1 MEVIS
6 VVGQKGGCGKTTMTI
21 LLASTL
27 AYKYKKKVAVLDCDT
42 LQQSLTKSRINDL
55 ALITPYEAVDENGKK
70 VKMVQD
76 GVMFKQ
82 FKEQNIKP
90 YDIVRCKENVDD
102 IINYLMKKDEEGCD
116 YALLDLPGNVDNTD
130 YFRIVSLCS
139 IVFLP
144 FIVDS
149 LDFDSNFAFA
159 KHTHQRIFCGS
170 ERGGVFGRLLCHLAD
185 VFEGGGNETCRPLV
199 FQSYCEKI
207 KNELPD
213 LEMLRFRLGNTK
225 AVGNDKCRNTLL
237 PPNKQFLGY
246 GKLGPVLNEMYEKI
260 KKI

>member
-42 LQQSLTKSRINDL
+42 LQQSLTKSRNNDL

-102 IINYLMKKDEEGCD
+102 IISYLVRKDEEGCD

-159 KHTHQRIFCGS
+159 KHTHQRIFEVNEDCNLKKMYGYWTK
-170 ERGGVFGRLLCHLAD
+170 FD
-185 VFEGGGNETCRPLV
+185 ETCRPLV

-213 LEMLRFRLGNTK
+213 LEMLQFRLGNTK

-246 GKLGPVLNEMYEKI
+246 GKLGPILNEMYEKI
-260 KKI
+260 KMI